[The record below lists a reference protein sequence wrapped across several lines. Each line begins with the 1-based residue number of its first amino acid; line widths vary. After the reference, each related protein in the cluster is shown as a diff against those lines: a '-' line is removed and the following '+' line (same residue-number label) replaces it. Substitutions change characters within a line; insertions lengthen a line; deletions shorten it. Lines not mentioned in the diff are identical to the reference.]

1 MALDI
6 AILAMVV
13 APVLYGTYFV
23 PVKKY
28 DVADGFVYQWYQ
40 CCGII
45 LSGIVFASANNDWTD
60 AYHSSGF
67 YVAPEGLLSG
77 LVFQLANV
85 TATHAVKIFGLGN
98 YYTVHQVSNLG
109 LTFVVG
115 VFGSRFGLPATPPR
129 SVVLASLGFLLVLLG
144 MAPVMFMEKEKKA
157 APDASR
163 AHPEQ
168 GAAAPSARE
177 MAAAAAP
184 ADCEAPP
191 RINLTQLFQQH
202 ADDAATRRED
212 LTQLSQQSVSDVATR
227 GEGPLRPVPEL
238 RPASISPSAMG
249 SRRTSFSLVPPI
261 TTARD
266 FRLFNAR
273 SWDGTLNRSSLLE
286 MMDEPMSPVHAMG
299 SMGLVTHSVR
309 KDTEE
314 DLFEAA
320 ALDATTAEDWQHLQQ
335 RIVAEESQV
344 SSLSMWLLGFMLSL
358 LAGALY
364 SAMYMPLLCFKERMR
379 HAGRI
384 VHETDSFFSMC
395 LGLFLASSAWL
406 LCGGVW
412 QKYHGRSLAKSVLRP
427 ALLSGILYACAC
439 LSFLY
444 TMQVVPYAVGYAV
457 GLGGGLMVSLLWAT
471 LVFGEASTQFNRR
484 CIKLSFA
491 GITMGITL
499 LGLSA

>member
-1 MALDI
+1 MALDV
-6 AILAMVV
+6 AILAMVT

-129 SVVLASLGFLLVLLG
+129 NLVLASLGFLLVLLG
-144 MAPVMFMEKEKKA
+144 MLPVMFMEKEKKA
-157 APDASR
+157 ALHASR
-163 AHPEQ
+163 ALAEQ
-168 GAAAPSARE
+168 PAAAPPARE
-177 MAAAAAP
+177 AAAAAP
-184 ADCEAPP
+184 ANCETPP
-191 RINLTQLFQQH
+191 RTNLTQLFQQH
-202 ADDAATRRED
+202 ADDAAVRRED
-212 LTQLSQQSVSDVATR
+212 LTQLFQQSVGGAATR
-227 GEGPLRPVPEL
+227 REGPLRPVPEL
-238 RPASISPSAMG
+238 QPASISPSATG
-249 SRRTSFSLVPPI
+249 SRRPSFSSVPPI
-261 TTARD
+261 VTVRD
-266 FRLFNAR
+266 FRMFNAR
-273 SWDGTLNRSSLLE
+273 SWDGTVNRASLLE
-286 MMDEPMSPVHAMG
+286 MMDEPTSPVHAMG

-314 DLFEAA
+314 EFLEAA
-320 ALDATTAEDWQHLQQ
+320 ASDATTAEDWQQLQQ
-335 RIVAEESQV
+335 RMVAEESQV

-379 HAGRI
+379 RAGRI
-384 VHETDSFFSMC
+384 VDETDSFFSMC

-412 QKYHGRSLAKSVLRP
+412 QKYRGRSLAKSVLRP

-444 TMQVVPYAVGYAV
+444 TMQFVPYAVGYAV
-457 GLGGGLMVSLLWAT
+457 GLGGGLMVSMLWAT
-471 LVFGEASTQFNRR
+471 LVFGEASTPFNRR
-484 CIKLSFA
+484 CIKVSFA
-491 GITMGITL
+491 GITMGIIL